1 MIENNRTESGMTA
14 SESVLALVIEKIR
27 STINE
32 DWVHVIEIDSATR
45 FNDDLEIES
54 IEFIKIA
61 NAIQQHYGAR
71 LDVAGWLSGKGIHE
85 LIALS
90 VGDLSNYVSAAMAQE
105 G

>member
-1 MIENNRTESGMTA
+1 MINESNMKVNDP
-14 SESVLALVIEKIR
+14 VLALVIEKIR

-32 DWVHVIEIDSATR
+32 DWIQDIEIERSTR
-45 FNDDLEIES
+45 FNDGLEIES

-61 NAIQQHYGAR
+61 NAVQQHYGAR

-90 VGDLSNYVSAAMAQE
+90 VGDLSDYVTAALARE

>member
-1 MIENNRTESGMTA
+1 MTDSNMTA
-14 SESVLALVIEKIR
+14 SEPVLALVIEKIR

-32 DWVHVIEIDSATR
+32 DWIRDVEIDGSTR

-90 VGDLSNYVSAAMAQE
+90 VGDLSSYVAAALAQE

>member
-1 MIENNRTESGMTA
+1 MTENDP
-14 SESVLALVIEKIR
+14 VLALVIEKIR

-32 DWVHVIEIDSATR
+32 DWIRDFEIDGSTR

-90 VGDLSNYVSAAMAQE
+90 VGDLSCYVAAALAQE

>member
-1 MIENNRTESGMTA
+1 MIEKSMTEND
-14 SESVLALVIEKIR
+14 SVLALVIDKIR

-32 DWVHVIEIDSATR
+32 DWIQDIEIDRSTR

-90 VGDLSNYVSAAMAQE
+90 VGDLTSYVAAALAQE

>member
-1 MIENNRTESGMTA
+1 MKVNDP
-14 SESVLALVIEKIR
+14 VLALVIEKIR

-32 DWVHVIEIDSATR
+32 DWIQDIEIERSTR

-90 VGDLSNYVSAAMAQE
+90 VGNLSDYVAAALARE

>member
-1 MIENNRTESGMTA
+1 MINESNMKVNDP
-14 SESVLALVIEKIR
+14 VLALVIEKIR

-32 DWVHVIEIDSATR
+32 DWIQDIEIERSTR

-90 VGDLSNYVSAAMAQE
+90 VGNLSDYVAAALARE

>member
-1 MIENNRTESGMTA
+1 MINESNMKVNDP
-14 SESVLALVIEKIR
+14 VLALVIEKIR

-32 DWVHVIEIDSATR
+32 DWIQDIEIERSTR

-90 VGDLSNYVSAAMAQE
+90 VGDLSDYVTAALARE

>member
-1 MIENNRTESGMTA
+1 MTKNCMAENDP
-14 SESVLALVIEKIR
+14 VLALVIDKIR

-32 DWVHVIEIDSATR
+32 DWILDIEIDRSTR

-90 VGDLSNYVSAAMAQE
+90 VGDLSTYVSAALAQE

>member
-1 MIENNRTESGMTA
+1 MMTA
-14 SESVLALVIEKIR
+14 HDPVLALVIDKIR

-32 DWVHVIEIDSATR
+32 DWIQDIEIDAGTR

-90 VGDLSNYVSAAMAQE
+90 VGDLGSYVAAALAQE

>member
-1 MIENNRTESGMTA
+1 MSTEP
-14 SESVLALVIEKIR
+14 SVLDIVIEKIR

-32 DWVHVIEIDSATR
+32 DWVWDVEIGTDSR

-61 NAIQQHYGAR
+61 NAIQQHFGR
-71 LDVAGWLSGKGIHE
+71 QLDIAGWLSGKSIHE

-90 VGDLSNYVSAAMAQE
+90 VGDLVDYIAATLSPT
-105 G
+105 

>member
-1 MIENNRTESGMTA
+1 MINESNMKVNDP
-14 SESVLALVIEKIR
+14 VLALVIEKIR

-32 DWVHVIEIDSATR
+32 DWIQDIEIERSTR

-90 VGDLSNYVSAAMAQE
+90 VGDLSDYVAAALARE

>member
-1 MIENNRTESGMTA
+1 MIEKSMTA
-14 SESVLALVIEKIR
+14 NDPVLALVIEKIR

-32 DWVHVIEIDSATR
+32 DWIQDIEIDGSTR

-90 VGDLSNYVSAAMAQE
+90 VGDLSSYVAAALAQE